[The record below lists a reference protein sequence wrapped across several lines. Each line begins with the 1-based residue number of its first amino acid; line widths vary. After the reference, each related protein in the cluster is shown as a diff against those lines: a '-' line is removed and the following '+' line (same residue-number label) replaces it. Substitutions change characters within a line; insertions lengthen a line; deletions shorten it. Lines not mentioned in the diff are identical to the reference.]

1 MVLNN
6 SIISQD
12 AHSFAK
18 PEECVISHA
27 EFNFNI
33 DFPSK
38 TIQGKATYLLKK
50 AEGTSQL
57 ILDTRNLSINEVT
70 DQSGKKLKYK
80 LHPELK
86 YLGRALE
93 IQLKPETDK
102 VTVDYHTTSGS
113 DALQWLNPE
122 QTAGKKQPFLFTQ
135 GQAILSRT
143 WIPVQDSP
151 GIRFTWEA
159 DVKVQADLLPLMS
172 GTNPTELNNKGLYH
186 FSMTKPVPAYL
197 IALTA
202 GNLTFRSLG
211 KSTGV
216 YAEPESI
223 AAAAYE
229 FGEIQNMLHAA
240 EALYGKYLWER
251 YDVIVLP
258 PSFPFGGMENPMLTF
273 ATPTILAGDRSLTSL
288 IAHELAHSW
297 SGNLVTN
304 KTWDDFWL
312 NEGFTV
318 YFERRIMEAIYG
330 KDYAEMLA
338 VLGYQDLIETIQ
350 DLGENSE
357 DTRLKLNLKN
367 RDADDG
373 MTDIAYEKGCLLL
386 LQIEALKGRK
396 TFDEFVNSYFKHFAF
411 KSITTEEFT
420 EFAGTALSLS
430 ADEKKLVETW
440 IYSSGL
446 PPAHIKPESER
457 LNKANQQS
465 LAFSENKIPASQID
479 TSNWSSH
486 EWLTFIRNLDS
497 SIGPDKCSEL
507 DQRFGFT
514 KSGNS
519 EVKFA
524 WFMKAIPSGY
534 EGCDKAVFDFLSLVG
549 RRKFV
554 LPLFKMLAKNNRLAE
569 SAHELF
575 MKVRNSYHSVTA
587 NSVDEVFSKKK

>member
-1 MVLNN
+1 M
-6 SIISQD
+6 ISQD

-27 EFNFNI
+27 KFYFNI

-38 TIQGKATYLLKK
+38 TIHGKASYKLEKVKEAKEL
-50 AEGTSQL
+50 A
-57 ILDTRNLSINEVT
+57 LDTRNLSIKNVT
-70 DQSGKKLKYK
+70 DQDGKKLKFN
-80 LHPELK
+80 LHSEIK
-86 YLGRALE
+86 YLGKALI
-93 IQLKPETDK
+93 IQLKPETEE
-102 VTVDYHTTSGS
+102 VTVVYHTTEGS

-122 QTAGKKQPFLFTQ
+122 QTAGKNHPFLFTQ

-159 DVKVQADLLPLMS
+159 DVQIQSDLLPLMS
-172 GTNPTELNNKGLYH
+172 GTNPTMVNNNGLYH
-186 FSMTKPVPAYL
+186 FEMNKPVPAYL

-211 KSTGV
+211 KNTGV

-223 AAAAYE
+223 ASAAYE
-229 FGEIQNMLHAA
+229 FAEIQNMLHAA
-240 EALYGKYLWER
+240 EALYGKYLWDR

-318 YFERRIMEAIYG
+318 YFERRIMESLYG
-330 KDYAEMLA
+330 KEYADMLA
-338 VLGYQDLIETIQ
+338 VLGYQDLLETID
-350 DLGENSE
+350 DLGADSE
-357 DTRLKLNLKN
+357 DTRLKLTLKD

-386 LQIEALKGRK
+386 LQIEALKGRQA
-396 TFDEFVNSYFKHFAF
+396 FDEFVNTYFKHFAF
-411 KSITTEEFT
+411 KSITTEQFT
-420 EFAGTALSLS
+420 EFASTSLSLS
-430 ADEKKLVETW
+430 AEEKALIESW
-440 IYSSGL
+440 IYQPGL
-446 PPAHIKPESER
+446 PQKHSKPESDR
-457 LNKANQQS
+457 LNRANKQS
-465 LAFSENKIPASQID
+465 LDFSENRISASQID
-479 TSNWSSH
+479 TSGWSSH
-486 EWLTFIRNLDS
+486 EWLTFIRNLDQQIS
-497 SIGPDKCSEL
+497 SAKCFEL
-507 DQRFGFT
+507 DQQFGFT
-514 KSGNS
+514 QSGNS
-519 EVKFA
+519 EIKFA
-524 WFMKAIPSGY
+524 WFMKAIPADY
-534 EGCDKAVFDFLSLVG
+534 RGCDEAVFDFLSSVG

-554 LPLFKMLAKNNRLAE
+554 LPLFKMLAKNERLSDLAQK
-569 SAHELF
+569 HF
-575 MKVRNSYHSVTA
+575 IKVRNSYHSVTS
-587 NSVDEVFSKKK
+587 NSVNEVFNTKK